1 MLTIRYSQFAIRYFA
16 SFPILLYRL
25 TLKPFLGHWCRFEP
39 SCSAYALEAIEKHGA
54 FKGWWLT
61 LKRIFRCR
69 PGGGQ
74 GYDPVP

>member
-1 MLTIRYSQFAIRYFA
+1 MRSVLIFFVCL
-16 SFPILLYRL
+16 PIHLYRW

-39 SCSAYALEAIEKHGA
+39 SCSDYGLEAIKKHGA
-54 FKGWWLT
+54 IRGWFLI
-61 LKRIFRCR
+61 LRRLIRCR